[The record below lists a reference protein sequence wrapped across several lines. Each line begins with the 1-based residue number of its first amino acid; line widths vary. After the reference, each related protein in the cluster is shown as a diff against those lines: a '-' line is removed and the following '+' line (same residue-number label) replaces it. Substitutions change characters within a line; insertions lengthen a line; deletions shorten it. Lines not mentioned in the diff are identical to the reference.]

1 MTMLAVEY
9 ALSYGWSDEAVADLE
24 QSIAEQDLS
33 TALAVVTEQDLPESA
48 RQQLMALIVLAV
60 VS

>member
-1 MTMLAVEY
+1 MMAIEY
-9 ALSYGWSDEAVADLE
+9 ALAYGWSDEAVADLE
-24 QSIAEQDLS
+24 QLIAEQDLS
-33 TALAVVTEQDLPESA
+33 TALELVADQDMPESA